1 MSFDS
6 IKHCFALANIVKKTE
21 KCKFIFFTAIAIPT
35 LTTTVSAVYTATHTL
50 IILVD
55 SAGIKL
61 NVFELFRHR
70 PTTPAAP
77 MVKHS
82 PALRQTT
89 PKQANCQNGK
99 SRETSASTIY
109 TKSILVP
116 NTPTR
121 ALGGGPGSGW
131 PVNGGCQQSRII
143 SAIVAR
149 LSTSAPKWLR
159 IF

>member
-21 KCKFIFFTAIAIPT
+21 KCKFIFFTAIVIPT
-35 LTTTVSAVYTATHTL
+35 LTTTVSAVYMVILTL

-121 ALGGGPGSGW
+121 ASGAAQAADGPLM
-131 PVNGGCQQSRII
+131 
-143 SAIVAR
+143 AVANNP
-149 LSTSAPKWLR
+149 A
-159 IF
+159 

>member
-6 IKHCFALANIVKKTE
+6 IKHCFTLANIVKKTE

-77 MVKHS
+77 MVNHS

-109 TKSILVP
+109 TKSILVS

-121 ALGGGPGSGW
+121 ASGAAQAADGPLM
-131 PVNGGCQQSRII
+131 
-143 SAIVAR
+143 AVANNP
-149 LSTSAPKWLR
+149 A
-159 IF
+159 

>member
-35 LTTTVSAVYTATHTL
+35 LTTTVSAVYMATYTL

-70 PTTPAAP
+70 PTTPTTP

-89 PKQANCQNGK
+89 PKQANCQNAK
-99 SRETSASTIY
+99 SRETSAATIY
-109 TKSILVP
+109 TKSILASSIPVW
-116 NTPTR
+116 
-121 ALGGGPGSGW
+121 ASGAIQA
-131 PVNGGCQQSRII
+131 VNDPPMR
-143 SAIVAR
+143 VADNP
-149 LSTSAPKWLR
+149 A
-159 IF
+159 

>member
-35 LTTTVSAVYTATHTL
+35 LTTTVSTVYTATHTL

-61 NVFELFRHR
+61 NVFELFRHH

-99 SRETSASTIY
+99 SRETSTSTIY

-121 ALGGGPGSGW
+121 ASGAAQAADGPLM
-131 PVNGGCQQSRII
+131 
-143 SAIVAR
+143 AVANNP
-149 LSTSAPKWLR
+149 A
-159 IF
+159 

>member
-21 KCKFIFFTAIAIPT
+21 KCKFIFFTAISIST
-35 LTTTVSAVYTATHTL
+35 LTTTVSTVYTATHTL
-50 IILVD
+50 IILMD

-121 ALGGGPGSGW
+121 ASGAAQAADGPLM
-131 PVNGGCQQSRII
+131 
-143 SAIVAR
+143 AVANNP
-149 LSTSAPKWLR
+149 A
-159 IF
+159 

>member
-35 LTTTVSAVYTATHTL
+35 LTTTVSTVYTAIHTL
-50 IILVD
+50 IILMD

-82 PALRQTT
+82 PALWQTT

-121 ALGGGPGSGW
+121 ASGAALAADGPLM
-131 PVNGGCQQSRII
+131 
-143 SAIVAR
+143 AVANNP
-149 LSTSAPKWLR
+149 A
-159 IF
+159 

>member
-21 KCKFIFFTAIAIPT
+21 KCKFIFFTAIAILT
-35 LTTTVSAVYTATHTL
+35 LTVTVPGVYTVIHTL
-50 IILVD
+50 IIPMD
-55 SAGIKL
+55 SAGVKL

-70 PTTPAAP
+70 PTTPTTP

-121 ALGGGPGSGW
+121 ASGAAQAADGPLM
-131 PVNGGCQQSRII
+131 
-143 SAIVAR
+143 AVANNP
-149 LSTSAPKWLR
+149 A
-159 IF
+159 

>member
-6 IKHCFALANIVKKTE
+6 IKHCFALANVVKKTE

-50 IILVD
+50 IIFVD

-70 PTTPAAP
+70 PTSPAAP

-121 ALGGGPGSGW
+121 ASGAAQAADGPLM
-131 PVNGGCQQSRII
+131 
-143 SAIVAR
+143 AVANIP
-149 LSTSAPKWLR
+149 A
-159 IF
+159 

>member
-6 IKHCFALANIVKKTE
+6 IKHCFVLANIVKKTE
-21 KCKFIFFTAIAIPT
+21 KCKFIVFTAIAIPT
-35 LTTTVSAVYTATHTL
+35 LTAIVSAVYMATYTL

-121 ALGGGPGSGW
+121 ASGAAQAADGPLM
-131 PVNGGCQQSRII
+131 
-143 SAIVAR
+143 AVANNP
-149 LSTSAPKWLR
+149 A
-159 IF
+159 

>member
-35 LTTTVSAVYTATHTL
+35 LTTTVSAVYMVIHTL

-99 SRETSASTIY
+99 SRETSASAIY

-121 ALGGGPGSGW
+121 ASGAAQAADGPLM
-131 PVNGGCQQSRII
+131 
-143 SAIVAR
+143 AVANNP
-149 LSTSAPKWLR
+149 A
-159 IF
+159 

>member
-21 KCKFIFFTAIAIPT
+21 KCKFIFFTAIAILT
-35 LTTTVSAVYTATHTL
+35 LTVTVPGVYTVIHTL
-50 IILVD
+50 IVPMD

-70 PTTPAAP
+70 PTTPTTP

-99 SRETSASTIY
+99 SRETSAATIY
-109 TKSILVP
+109 TKSILASSIPVW
-116 NTPTR
+116 
-121 ALGGGPGSGW
+121 ASGAIQA
-131 PVNGGCQQSRII
+131 VNDPPMR
-143 SAIVAR
+143 VADNP
-149 LSTSAPKWLR
+149 A
-159 IF
+159 